1 MAESSTPA
9 FAATC
14 DLTGKSL
21 GDYQVLR
28 RLGRGAMAEVF
39 LAQQTSLKRQ
49 VALKVLL
56 PALALQES
64 YVKRFHREAQ
74 AAAALTHANIVQIFE
89 VGCIDGTHFIA
100 QEYVPGQTLKQLTGK
115 TGSVDVKAAFAILRQ
130 VAAALV
136 KAGEQGIVHRDIK
149 PENVLITASGEV
161 KVADFGLSRVM
172 SQNGEGLNLTE
183 IGVSLGTPLYMSPE
197 QVEGKPTDARSD
209 IYSLGVTIYHLVAG
223 RPPFDGDTALSV
235 AVQHLQTEPPRLE
248 TLRKDLPP
256 QLTRVIHKMLAKKP
270 ENRQQNAS
278 ELLQELRDV
287 LEAVGPETLGG
298 GVHDWSMSELA
309 AIGDRSVAT
318 RELDRIMKIA
328 GRSRERYAAARLW
341 AGMIALVLLCFG
353 LGAAIAW
360 SSREAPLLQPERP
373 IAGAKLPN
381 HGSAEEQF
389 YRAMMDGS
397 PEAFH
402 SVGEYFPPDTSA
414 DAKAWTLKAWKQEAT
429 ILMNRGGTENYLR
442 AMHLFRDLAEQD
454 SSETEARAFGA
465 AGQAICLYRMEDFER
480 ARKIAVD
487 AKVLQK
493 SIEVDADFNRQF
505 EEVWEALAPRPGA

>member
-1 MAESSTPA
+1 MADSSPSA
-9 FAATC
+9 FATTN

-28 RLGRGAMAEVF
+28 RLGRGAMAEVY

-49 VALKVLL
+49 VALKILL
-56 PALALQES
+56 PSLAQQES

-89 VGCIDGTHFIA
+89 VGCIDGIHFIA

-115 TGSVDVKAAFAILRQ
+115 TGSVDAKAGFAILRQ
-130 VAAALV
+130 VAAALI
-136 KAGEQGIVHRDIK
+136 KAAEQGIVHRDIK

-161 KVADFGLSRVM
+161 KVADFGLSRVV

-183 IGVSLGTPLYMSPE
+183 IGVTLGTPLYMSPE
-197 QVEGKPTDARSD
+197 QVEGKQVDARSD
-209 IYSLGVTIYHLVAG
+209 IYSLGVTIYHLLAG
-223 RPPFDGDTALSV
+223 RPPFDGDTALAV

-270 ENRQQNAS
+270 EKRQQNAS
-278 ELLQELRDV
+278 ELLQELREV
-287 LEAVGPETLGG
+287 LEAVGPDKLGG
-298 GVHDWSMSELA
+298 GVHDWSMPELA
-309 AIGDRSVAT
+309 AIGDRSAAT
-318 RELDRIMKIA
+318 RELDRLMKIA
-328 GRSRERYAAARLW
+328 GRSGKHFAAARMW
-341 AGMIALVLLCFG
+341 IGAIALVLLCFG
-353 LGAAIAW
+353 LGAALAW
-360 SSREAPLLQPERP
+360 SSREAPLLQPDRP
-373 IAGAKLPN
+373 LASEEFPN

-402 SVGEYFPPDTSA
+402 SVGQYFPLESSA
-414 DAKAWTLKAWKQEAT
+414 DAKAWTLKAMKQEAT
-429 ILMNRGGTENYLR
+429 ILMNRGGAENYAKALR
-442 AMHLFRDLAEQD
+442 IFRELASQD

-465 AGQAICLYRMEDFER
+465 AGQAICLYRMEDYKR
-480 ARKIAVD
+480 AREIAVD

-505 EEVWEALAPRPGA
+505 EEVWTALANRPGA